1 MNDVPNTQR
10 RTLSTAIPTGYFRQS
25 GPLGPSLNI
34 TGGKYPA
41 SEFFWGAAKRPGLS
55 QKGHFTINCSA
66 SEKPESP
73 YTAKFQFKSVSPSGF
88 DIFVLTARTAP
99 TLDSVDTLEFP

>member
-34 TGGKYPA
+34 TGGNILPLSLGGGKKA
-41 SEFFWGAAKRPGLS
+41 RISKGLHQLVPS
-55 QKGHFTINCSA
+55 
-66 SEKPESP
+66 KPESP

-88 DIFVLTARTAP
+88 GIFVLTARTAP
-99 TLDSVDTLEFP
+99 TLDPLTRSNSR